1 MVHTI
6 GELFIYFEFHHVFV
20 QRFCTN
26 LLRGNYFSL
35 SAMTMPLPWIQDTY
49 LGKIVIVGENVLG
62 GKYWAGG
69 VKFSRNLKK
78 RKHFLKKEEIR
89 KMESRNGERE

>member
-1 MVHTI
+1 MYQSTTR
-6 GELFIYFEFHHVFV
+6 ELFFV
-20 QRFCTN
+20 I
-26 LLRGNYFSL
+26 GNDNATPVDPRY
-35 SAMTMPLPWIQDTY
+35 I
-49 LGKIVIVGENVLG
+49 GKIVIVGENVLG